1 MKKLFLLV
9 IAAIGAITLSAQ
21 DNPMLRPLP
30 GDPAVKVGKLDN
42 GLTYYIRHNELPA
55 KRVELYLATNAG
67 AILETPDQDG
77 LAHFLEHMCFNGTEN
92 FPGKGILNWLQSIG
106 AEFGRNIN
114 ASTGFEET
122 QYMLNNIPV
131 ERESVLDSCLMVL
144 RDYSHFVTND
154 PKEIDAER
162 GVIREERRQRRNA
175 QWRTLEASLPYYFG
189 DTKYS
194 TCTLI
199 GQEESIM
206 GFKPQSIVNFY
217 RTWYY
222 PGNQAVVVV
231 GDVDIARTE
240 AKIKEIFGVI
250 PAKEPVAKPEIPFPA
265 NKEPVIGIITD
276 PETNAPSIEMVW
288 KSEAAP
294 ESINNTLVGE
304 MQDYIKML
312 ISQMMDERF
321 NDITSKADA
330 PYLNGGFYAS
340 SLIYEAIDAVMGDVT
355 LKENNLL
362 GGFES
367 FYTELERMRR
377 FGFQTGEFDRAK
389 ANILS
394 MLETAAEKADTRK
407 NPQLVRP
414 LLSNFFDNKTYMD
427 PKTELEIGKQILGSL
442 NVMVLNQVAAQL
454 LTEENLVVIY
464 SGPQKDGIATPT
476 KEQIS
481 EVLAKVKAADIQP
494 LKGEEVAS
502 EFIDPATLKGSPVK
516 KTAEGPYKSTV
527 WTLKN
532 GVKVYVLPTE
542 YQKDQI
548 IMRLARQGGTSLVPV
563 EDLASVDDNIIA
575 MFRRNCGIAGFTGT
589 QTAKMLSGKN
599 VSMTPFLDELYN
611 GVSATSTKKDLETA
625 FQLIYLQYVQPR
637 FDEEEY
643 MVGINQLKGVLPN
656 LENTPDFKMQKGY
669 METLYG
675 NNPRRKMIDMQTL
688 ENASIA
694 TVEKNYR
701 KLFSDAAGLEMVI
714 VGDVD
719 LTTIKP
725 LVEKYIGSIPKGKKA
740 PKWVDTKSGPV
751 KGIVEKVDPCK
762 METPKSTVLL
772 NYHAPLAYSQEV
784 EAALDVISFVMD
796 MRYTT
801 SLREEIGGTYG
812 AHTRG
817 YQNKYPEERTTFMVQ
832 FQCKP
837 ELCDTL
843 LTVAK
848 HQLSEFITGGPTK
861 DEFNNAVLNLKK
873 NIPEKR
879 ITNQYWLREIRNVIE
894 GYGYEDAAYEE
905 AVNALTPEKVRAVAA
920 SIINAGN
927 KVEYVMVPSE

>member
-330 PYLNGGFYAS
+330 PYLNGGFYVS

>member
-1 MKKLFLLV
+1 MKKLFLSV
-9 IAAIGAITLSAQ
+9 IVAFCAIAMSAQ

-206 GFKPQSIVNFY
+206 GFQPQSIVNFF

-231 GDVDIARTE
+231 GDVDVDRTE

-265 NKEPVIGIITD
+265 NKEPVIGIVTD
-276 PETNAPSIEMVW
+276 PETSAPSVEIIW

-294 ESINNTLVGE
+294 ESLNNTLVGE
-304 MQDYIKML
+304 MQDYIKWL
-312 ISQMMDERF
+312 ISGIMSERF
-321 NDITSKADA
+321 KDITSKADA
-330 PYLNGGFYAS
+330 PFVDGGFYIS
-340 SLIYEAIDAVMGDVT
+340 SLIYEAIDAVSGEVT
-355 LKENNLL
+355 LKEDNLL

-377 FGFQTGEFDRAK
+377 FGFKADEFDRVK
-389 ANILS
+389 ANLIS
-394 MLETAAEKADTRK
+394 RLETAAEKADTRK

-414 LLSNFFDNKTYMD
+414 LLQNFFDNKPYMD

-454 LTEENLVVIY
+454 MTDENLVVIY
-464 SGPQKDGIATPT
+464 AGPEKEGIATPT
-476 KEQIS
+476 AAQLS
-481 EVLAKVKAADIQP
+481 EVIAKVKAADIQP
-494 LKGEEVAS
+494 LAGEEIAS

-516 KTAEGPYKSTV
+516 KTAEGPCGSTV

-548 IMRLARQGGTSLVPV
+548 LFQLYRDGGTSLIP
-563 EDLASVDDNIIA
+563 EADLASFDDNVWG
-575 MFRRNCGIAGFTGT
+575 MFLQNSGVAEFSGT
-589 QTAKMLSGKN
+589 QTSKMLSGKN
-599 VSMTPFLDELYN
+599 VSVNPYIYKLNN
-611 GVSATSTKKDLETA
+611 GVRGNSTKKDLETA
-625 FQLIYLQYVQPR
+625 MQLVYLKYVQPR
-637 FDEEEY
+637 FDENEY
-643 MVGINQLKGVLPN
+643 MVGISQLKSILPN
-656 LENTPDFKMQKGY
+656 VMNTPNYKMQKNY
-669 METLYG
+669 TDLLYG
-675 NNPRRKMIDMQTL
+675 GNPRHKLVDMQTL
-688 ENASIA
+688 EDASIA

-701 KLFSDAAGLEMVI
+701 KLFADAAGLNFIV

-719 LTTIKP
+719 PATLKP

-740 PKWVDTKSGPV
+740 PKWADNNDEPV
-751 KGIVEKVDPCK
+751 KGIVEKVDPTK
-762 METPKSTVLL
+762 METPLSTVFL
-772 NYHAPLAYSQEV
+772 NYRAPLAYSQEV
-784 EAALDVISFVMD
+784 EAALDVFSFVMD
-796 MRYTT
+796 MRYVA

-812 AHTRG
+812 ASTSG
-817 YQNKYPEERTTFMVQ
+817 YQDKYPVERSTFLVQ

-848 HQLSEFITGGPTK
+848 RQLSEFITGGPTSE
-861 DEFNNAVLNLKK
+861 EFNNAVLNLKK

-879 ITNQYWLREIRNVIE
+879 ITNNYWLREIFNVIE
-894 GYGYEDAAYEE
+894 GYGNEDSEYEA

-920 SIINAGN
+920 SIINSGN
-927 KVEYVMVPSE
+927 KVEYVMVPAE

>member
-9 IAAIGAITLSAQ
+9 IAAFCAIAMSAQ

-330 PYLNGGFYAS
+330 PYLNGGFYVS

-502 EFIDPATLKGSPVK
+502 EFIDPDTLKGSPVK

-625 FQLIYLQYVQPR
+625 FQLMYLQYVQPR

-656 LENTPDFKMQKGY
+656 LENTPDFKMQKSY

-719 LTTIKP
+719 LATIKP

-812 AHTRG
+812 AHTQG

-848 HQLSEFITGGPTK
+848 RQLSEFITGGPTK

-879 ITNQYWLREIRNVIE
+879 ITNQYWLREIRNVLE
-894 GYGYEDAAYEE
+894 GYGYEDAEYEA

-920 SIINAGN
+920 SIINSGN
-927 KVEYVMVPSE
+927 KVEYVMVPAE